1 MAGTIKGI
9 KVEIGGET
17 VDLKKSID
25 DVVKKSQELQKEL
38 KDVDKQLKFDPSNT
52 VLLAQ
57 KQELLEE
64 KIGAT
69 KEELKRLESVQ
80 DQVEKQAKNGD
91 IGAEKYRKYQRE
103 IETTKGVLKNFEK
116 QLGECKSAQED
127 AAASANKID
136 LSKYKKEIDG
146 VKDSAE
152 KLKGTLKD
160 TATGLGAGLGAAG
173 AAAVGAVKSYDSVE
187 SALNS
192 IQAQTG
198 LTDDKM
204 ADLKGTMESI
214 YKSGI
219 GESMDDIAGKMA
231 NIIQFT
237 GETDPQKLQNYTQ
250 SLITMEDTFGMDFN
264 ETLRGVQG
272 LIKNMGLSADE
283 AFDLMA
289 SGAQNGLDYTHELG
303 DNIAEYS
310 QIWGQAGFSANEMFA
325 ILDNGTKSGAYNLD
339 KVNDFVKEFT
349 ISLSDGRIEK
359 NINSFSSNTADL
371 FGKWKEGKA
380 TAAEV
385 FKSVINNLATA
396 ENKQEALTLASET
409 WSALGE
415 DNAMDVITSLGNV
428 NTKFDD
434 VKGTMQSVNDVK
446 YDDVTNDINSLGRTI
461 QTDIINPLVEE
472 AYPDIKEGIEWV
484 SENLDKVIP
493 IIQGIGRE
501 VGIVWSAKKI
511 NDIVSGVTDLYKAY
525 KTLKKSTDAAKASQ
539 IALTMAQNTN
549 VVGLVITAVG
559 TLANVLY
566 TLYDANKD
574 VEDST
579 DKLKEKQ
586 EKEREEVDDL
596 KKSYT
601 DFVDTKNQKLSE
613 NTSEFQYYRDLWGE
627 LGKIVDRN
635 GKVKEGYE
643 ERAKFITEKMEDITG
658 DEITY
663 NGNVIISY
671 ANLRTEIEKYLKVKE
686 AEAALSAIEPS
697 YTEAIQ
703 KRSQAAIDA
712 ATAYNDWI
720 EKTEKLNKRKADLSE
735 VLKVDPSDHDAV
747 VEWYRKTFAIPEDE
761 YISWD
766 FATDAMAKYESNAR
780 GDVSFFEEKVA
791 NAKDKYI
798 NLTDT
803 VAEYNRTITYYEDLT
818 AAVVTGDTEKIS
830 DALDTLNEN
839 FITAGNGTENE
850 LKNQKEKLAQNLDD
864 LKGALA
870 NGADGVTQE
879 MVDKAQKLYDASSE
893 ELEKYLEENGKVS
906 EKVEKQA
913 SDNVDAVAKRRAKI
927 LRDNAKSLKEQY
939 KNGVPGITESTVKA
953 AEAAAEYTEKE
964 LKEIDGITDKHNKNQ
979 KEKTKKG
986 VDDVNNEAGKINVSG
1001 AVESDMSGAVD
1012 NMSIKGGELSGA
1024 MTTAAT
1030 NTKNAAKVGGWSWI
1044 GSTWIGGIIG
1054 GIFGRNED
1062 VANAGETSANQAKA
1076 GAGRV
1081 SLFTKGLNLVGSFI
1095 SGIFNRNGDAE
1106 NAGSTV
1112 ADSAK
1117 TGAGGV
1123 SAFDDG
1129 NNFTQG
1135 FVNGIKNGNA
1145 FGLIASA
1152 AEAVGSAAWTALR
1165 KFLGIES
1172 PSKLAAEDGEYFTEG
1187 FAVGIPKKAHLAIDN
1202 AKKLAADTYK
1212 ALQSEKY
1219 DINATIKSVDGLMSA
1234 SRAAA
1239 FTNSTVKNSK
1249 NITFAPNINVNV
1261 PQTQIKDGIDGEIIG
1276 RQISNILAKEILQDG
1291 MKWG

>member
-1 MAGTIKGI
+1 MAGTLKGI
-9 KVEIGGET
+9 TVEIGGET

-25 DVVKKSQELQKEL
+25 DVVKKSQDLQKEL

-80 DQVEKQAKNGD
+80 DQVEKKAKNGD
-91 IGAEKYRKYQRE
+91 IGTEKYRKYQRE

-359 NINSFSSNTADL
+359 NIDSFSSNTADL
-371 FGKWKEGKA
+371 FGKWKDGKA

-385 FKSVINNLATA
+385 FKSVINDLATA

-446 YDDVTNDINSLGRTI
+446 YDDVTNGISSLGRTI
-461 QTDIINPLVEE
+461 QTDVINPLVEE
-472 AYPDIKEGIEWV
+472 AYPDTKEGIEWV

-525 KTLKKSTDAAKASQ
+525 KTLKKGTDAAKTSQ

-574 VEDST
+574 AAEST
-579 DKLKEKQ
+579 DELGKKQKKLKEDTEELTKSNNDFTDALKKQ
-586 EKEREEVDDL
+586 SSNVDSEFKYYDDL
-596 KKSYT
+596 WAELQGI
-601 DFVDTKNQKLSE
+601 VDQN
-613 NTSEFQYYRDLWGE
+613 
-627 LGKIVDRN
+627 GKI
-635 GKVKEGYE
+635 KEGYE
-643 ERAKFITEKMEDITG
+643 DRADYITSVLGDVTG
-658 DEITY
+658 AEIEITDGAVQKY
-663 NGNVIISY
+663 GELRDTIQDVID
-671 ANLRTEIEKYLKVKE
+671 KKK
-686 AEAALSAIEPS
+686 AEAMLTAFDSS
-697 YTEAIQ
+697 YNEAQ
-703 KRSQAAIDA
+703 KNLYGEDGA
-712 ATAYNDWI
+712 
-720 EKTEKLNKRKADLSE
+720 EAD
-735 VLKVDPSDHDAV
+735 
-747 VEWYRKTFAIPEDE
+747 
-761 YISWD
+761 
-766 FATDAMAKYESNAR
+766 
-780 GDVSFFEEKVA
+780 
-791 NAKDKYI
+791 YI
-798 NLTDT
+798 N
-803 VAEYNRTITYYEDLT
+803 
-818 AAVVTGDTEKIS
+818 S
-830 DALDTLNEN
+830 LDEV
-839 FITAGNGTENE
+839 
-850 LKNQKEKLAQNLDD
+850 KNAQ
-864 LKGALA
+864 
-870 NGADGVTQE
+870 
-879 MVDKAQKLYDASSE
+879 E
-893 ELEKYLEENGKVS
+893 ELEKAQSEIDELTKDKENHTSGSGADLEYFQKL
-906 EKVEKQA
+906 
-913 SDNVDAVAKRRAKI
+913 RAKTVEI
-927 LRDNAKSLKEQY
+927 EELKDVLNEAENKSAEAEKLMVNYKTIIANYDELSAAIMEGNAEKINDALDKLKYGFIDAKNGTKATLKEQTDNLRTRA
-939 KNGVPGITESTVKA
+939 KQMQTLVDEGAEGVTQAQVDALNRLADAS
-953 AEAAAEYTEKE
+953 EKE
-964 LKEIDGITDKHNKNQ
+964 YEKIDDDTDKHNKNQ

-986 VDDVNNEAGKINVSG
+986 VDDVNNAAGKINVSG

-1012 NMSIKGGELSGA
+1012 NMSTKGSELSGA

-1054 GIFGRNED
+1054 GIFGRNEE

-1187 FAVGIPKKAHLAIDN
+1187 FAVGIPKKAPLAIDN
-1202 AKKLAADTYK
+1202 AKKLAADTHK

-1239 FTNSTVKNSK
+1239 FTNSTVKNSR

-1261 PQTQIKDGIDGEIIG
+1261 PQAQIKDGIDGEIIG